1 MENFSFFR
9 RQGVIYLCI
18 MSAPLIYDH
27 IVSIRFDSY
36 EFILV
41 YADVLDNKTA
51 EFPHKHP
58 FSEIYYSLEAPIQ
71 IKIKNEIIR
80 LGKHELLIINKH
92 VEHCVLFD
100 PDRNS
105 PYFVL
110 IWDLFPVTTQF
121 YRGPEGAHEWDD
133 LKQTMEKIEERQF
146 IHSEIP
152 FDGYKILSVIE
163 DEWNHK
169 QLAWNSSVVF
179 KMYDFLVKALR
190 HTVKVRVTD
199 RNLAGT
205 VNLGIAASKYLHAHF
220 AEPIT
225 LEDVAKHLNYSSRH
239 VNRAYMQIFHTSIM
253 RNLNLIR
260 IEYAKRYLCY
270 TDYSI
275 DKISEIIGFSCS
287 GTLYK
292 LFKKYEGITISQF
305 RDIKRKSACAGE
317 TQPVAGV
324 MAK

>member
-1 MENFSFFR
+1 MGQNDA
-9 RQGVIYLCI
+9 IT
-18 MSAPLIYDH
+18 PLVYDH

-36 EFILV
+36 EFTLC

-51 EFPHKHP
+51 EFPHEHP
-58 FSEIYYSLEAPIQ
+58 FNEIYYSLEAPIQ
-71 IKIKNEIIR
+71 IKIKNKIIR
-80 LGKHELLIINKH
+80 LEKRELLIINKH
-92 VEHCVLFD
+92 IEHCVLFD
-100 PDRNS
+100 PNRNS

-133 LKQTMEKIEERQF
+133 LKQTMEKIEEQQF

-152 FDGYKILSVIE
+152 FDGYKILSVIV

-179 KMYDFLVKALR
+179 KMYEFLVKALR
-190 HTVKVRVTD
+190 HTVKSRITD
-199 RNLAGT
+199 QSLAGT
-205 VNLGIAASKYLHAHF
+205 LNLGIAASKYLHAHF
-220 AEPIT
+220 TEPIT

-305 RDIKRKSACAGE
+305 RDIKRKSVNAKV
-317 TQPVAGV
+317 TQPIPGAITE
-324 MAK
+324 